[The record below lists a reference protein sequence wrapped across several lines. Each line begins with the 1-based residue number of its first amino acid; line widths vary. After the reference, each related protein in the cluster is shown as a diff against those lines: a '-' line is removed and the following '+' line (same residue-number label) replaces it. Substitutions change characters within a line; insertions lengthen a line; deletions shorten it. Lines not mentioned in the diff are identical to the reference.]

1 MAKKKSKR
9 YKKYKKFKR
18 RVRYTFLYVTILI
31 LIFLSKLVTR
41 KWWLKFFGGLG
52 SLAYYLASESR
63 KLTVTH
69 LTLVYGK
76 EKPTSEIKQMAKDV
90 FRKMGINGA
99 DLIRGFRI
107 TEKDLYEKIVVS
119 KGIEHAEAARAK
131 GKGVMF
137 LTAHIGA
144 FEFLGIELAL
154 RGYKPLI
161 VGTPLKD
168 KRLNDLLWENRI
180 KLGATAVERGKDM
193 LKVIKN
199 LKSGGSMIILIDQ
212 DTKVKSRF
220 VNFFGIPCATPI
232 GASIIAM
239 KTGAAVVPVMIHL
252 REDLMQEWNYYPE
265 VQLVNTG
272 DEESDLVTNTQ
283 RMSDAC
289 ELEIRKYPTQW
300 VWMHKRWK
308 TKPGEEIQ

>member
-1 MAKKKSKR
+1 MAKLKLKKKH
-9 YKKYKKFKR
+9 R
-18 RVRYTFLYVTILI
+18 RKIRNTFFYWMLRFMFFISNLTP
-31 LIFLSKLVTR
+31 R
-41 KWWLKFFGGLG
+41 KIWIRGIG
-52 SLAYYLASESR
+52 SLGIIAYHVATKYR
-63 KLTVTH
+63 MLTTRH
-69 LTLVYGK
+69 LTMVYGK
-76 EKPTSEIKQMAKDV
+76 EKSPKEIKALSKQV
-90 FRKMGINGA
+90 FRYISMNAA

-107 TEKDLYEKIVVS
+107 TELREYEKIMVT

-144 FEFLGIELAL
+144 FEFLGMELAF

-220 VNFFGIPCATPI
+220 INFFGMPCATPV

-239 KTGAAVVPVMIHL
+239 KTGAAVVPVMVHL
-252 REDLMQEWNYYPE
+252 REDLMQEFNYYPE
-265 VQLVNTG
+265 VPMAHTG
-272 DEESDLVTNTQ
+272 DEELDLITNTQ
-283 RMSDAC
+283 RMSDAG
-289 ELEIRKYPTQW
+289 EMEIRKYPAQW
-300 VWMHKRWK
+300 VWMHERWK
-308 TKPGEEIQ
+308 TKPGEEVR

>member
-1 MAKKKSKR
+1 M
-9 YKKYKKFKR
+9 
-18 RVRYTFLYVTILI
+18 
-31 LIFLSKLVTR
+31 IFLSNLMPRTVWIR
-41 KWWLKFFGGLG
+41 SIG
-52 SLAYYLASESR
+52 SLGVIAYHVASYYR
-63 KLTVTH
+63 MLTTRH
-69 LTLVYGK
+69 LTMVFGK
-76 EKPTSEIKQMAKDV
+76 EKSPAEIKALSKQV
-90 FRKMGINGA
+90 FRFIAMNSA
-99 DLIRGFRI
+99 DLIRGFSI
-107 TEKDLYEKIVVS
+107 TERSKYDKLMIS
-119 KGIEHAEAARAK
+119 KGVEHAEAARAK

-144 FEFLGIELAL
+144 FEFLGMELAF

-220 VNFFGIPCATPI
+220 INFFGFPCATPV

-239 KTGAAVVPVMIHL
+239 KTGAAVVPVMVHM
-252 REDLMQEWNYYPE
+252 RDDLMQEFNYYPE
-265 VQLVNTG
+265 VPMDNTG
-272 DEESDLVTNTQ
+272 NEELDIVTNTQ
-283 RMSDAC
+283 RMSDAG
-289 ELEIRKYPTQW
+289 EAEIRKYPAQW
-300 VWMHKRWK
+300 VWMHERWK
-308 TKPGEEIQ
+308 TKPGEEVR

>member
-1 MAKKKSKR
+1 MGKKKSKWLR
-9 YKKYKKFKR
+9 KYKKFR
-18 RVRYTFLYVTILI
+18 RKVRYNFLYVTIRAM
-31 LIFLSKLVTR
+31 IFLSRLVPRKL
-41 KWWLKFFGGLG
+41 WLKFFGCLG
-52 SLAYYLASESR
+52 SLAYYVAKESR
-63 KLTVTH
+63 KLTHQH
-69 LTLVYGK
+69 LTMVYGN
-76 EKPTSEIKQMAKDV
+76 EKSSLEIKQLTKDV
-90 FRKMGINGA
+90 FRKMGMNGA
-99 DLIRGFRI
+99 DLIRGFNI
-107 TEKDLYEKIVVS
+107 TQQSVYEKIVIS
-119 KGIEHAEAARAK
+119 KGIEYAEAARAK

-168 KRLNDLLWENRI
+168 KRLNDLLWANRI

-220 VNFFGIPCATPI
+220 INFFGIPCATPI

-252 REDLMQEWNYYPE
+252 RDDLMQEWNYYPE
-265 VQLVNTG
+265 VPLVNTG

-289 ELEIRKYPTQW
+289 EMEIRKYPTQW
-300 VWMHKRWK
+300 LWMHERWK